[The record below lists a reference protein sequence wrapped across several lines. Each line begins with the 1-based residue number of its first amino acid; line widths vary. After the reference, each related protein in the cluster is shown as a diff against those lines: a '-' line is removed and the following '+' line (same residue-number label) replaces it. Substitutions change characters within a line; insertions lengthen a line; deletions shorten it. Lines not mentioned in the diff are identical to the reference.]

1 MSKSRLTATGDD
13 IDGDSEKQVKIW
25 HNAINPKSAKECKK
39 KIVRSLFTKKQTKKS
54 VQNKDN
60 LRLASDDPKLYL
72 FSILHQCDFL
82 TL

>member
-25 HNAINPKSAKECKK
+25 HNAINPKSARVQKK
-39 KIVRSLFTKKQTKKS
+39 NCEITFHKKKQTKKS

-60 LRLASDDPKLYL
+60 LRLASDDLKLYL

>member
-39 KIVRSLFTKKQTKKS
+39 KKNCEITFHKKTNKKICA
-54 VQNKDN
+54 K
-60 LRLASDDPKLYL
+60 
-72 FSILHQCDFL
+72 
-82 TL
+82 